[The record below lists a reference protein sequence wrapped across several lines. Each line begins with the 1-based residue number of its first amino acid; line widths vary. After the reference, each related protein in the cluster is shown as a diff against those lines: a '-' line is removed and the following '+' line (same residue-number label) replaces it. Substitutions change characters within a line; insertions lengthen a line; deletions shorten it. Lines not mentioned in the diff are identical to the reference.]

1 MASEARSHTKDKH
14 AEKVLEQRT
23 VVVKGVGKHVAM
35 SAICAHLEQAGSIA
49 EVTRVRSTA
58 FVSFT
63 TPRQATWA
71 VDRLNNLEL
80 QSQPLQVFLL
90 GGPGWSGPCTPG
102 PGVHEE
108 VGVES
113 SGQHSPR
120 LRLRNNGDYTST
132 GPKEE
137 VPGPVQKEFIPME
150 TEICA
155 LSNRLKAKY
164 AHKAGSSPSR
174 FQVSSISSKRRA
186 AHSTDAEDD
195 DAPTFGAGFTGLY
208 LVRLLRLWRQKRENA
223 AALPLLRIVTAQ
235 RSKQTK
241 EVCESMGVVQALFDF
256 GNAHKLELMQMKA
269 LVFVPGDGNRPNTA
283 AALCLQVPDS
293 WRIYSVDPALHKFET
308 STLGA
313 AASRLHVVPTMLED
327 FAVPAER
334 GFDICIVLAVHCHA
348 PLIEFWAR
356 LPQSM
361 PAVCVSLP
369 CCGDHGWLSSEP
381 QAITKD
387 PEIPSQKNTLFIY
400 YRPPAPPL

>member
-1 MASEARSHTKDKH
+1 
-14 AEKVLEQRT
+14 
-23 VVVKGVGKHVAM
+23 
-35 SAICAHLEQAGSIA
+35 
-49 EVTRVRSTA
+49 
-58 FVSFT
+58 
-63 TPRQATWA
+63 

-90 GGPGWSGPCTPG
+90 GGPGWSGP
-102 PGVHEE
+102 GVHAE

-120 LRLRNNGDYTST
+120 LFIRNHRDNTST
-132 GPKEE
+132 GTMDE
-137 VPGPVQKEFIPME
+137 VLAPGPLPEEFIPIEAEM
-150 TEICA
+150 CA
-155 LSNRLKAKY
+155 LSHRLKTKY
-164 AHKAGSSPSR
+164 AHEAASSPSR
-174 FQVSSISSKRRA
+174 FQVSNISSKRRA
-186 AHSTDAEDD
+186 AHSAMRTDAEDD

-223 AALPLLRIVTAQ
+223 AALPLLRIVTAP

-256 GNAHKLELMQMKA
+256 GNAHQLELMQMKA

-293 WRIYSVDPALHKFET
+293 WRIYSIDPALHKFET

-327 FAVPAER
+327 FVVPAER

-348 PLIEFWAR
+348 PLTEFWAR
-356 LPQSM
+356 LPRCM